1 MTEEAICRSPK
12 YNRETFHRKRR
23 LLVRKES
30 LLMTTAMLKAAPLL
44 LLLAVCPASSVRAG
58 DDEPRDEKEIVI
70 NGERLLTF
78 DDDDD
83 PMMLHV
89 GSHRGGYL
97 GIHLM
102 ELTPALR
109 EHFGAPRDAG
119 ILVADVETGTPAA
132 KAGLQVGDVVTRVD
146 GERVESSRDLSR
158 AIRRKKAGE
167 TVKIEV
173 QRNKSARTLTAT
185 IEERKG
191 REIELGDLRHR
202 IREQSRDWGRDFRD
216 FHFDMPRIGRLKGLE
231 KLQDKLKDLE
241 KRLNELEK
249 KLPSR

>member
-1 MTEEAICRSPK
+1 
-12 YNRETFHRKRR
+12 
-23 LLVRKES
+23 
-30 LLMTTAMLKAAPLL
+30 MTTAMLKAAPLL
-44 LLLAVCPASSVRAG
+44 VLLAVCPASSVRAG
-58 DDEPRDEKEIVI
+58 DEPRDEKEIVI
-70 NGERLLTF
+70 NGERLLSL

-83 PMMLHV
+83 PMVLHV

-97 GIHLM
+97 GVHLL

-119 ILVADVETGTPAA
+119 ILVADVESGTPAA

-216 FHFDMPRIGRLKGLE
+216 FHFEMPRIGRLEGLE

-241 KRLNELEK
+241 KRLNDLEK

>member
-1 MTEEAICRSPK
+1 
-12 YNRETFHRKRR
+12 
-23 LLVRKES
+23 
-30 LLMTTAMLKAAPLL
+30 MTTAMLKAAPLL
-44 LLLAVCPASSVRAG
+44 VLLAISPASSVRAG
-58 DDEPRDEKEIVI
+58 DEPRDEKEIVI
-70 NGERLLTF
+70 NGERLLTL

-83 PMMLHV
+83 PMVLHV

-97 GIHLM
+97 GIHLL

-146 GERVESSRDLSR
+146 GDRVGSSRDLSR
-158 AIRRKKAGE
+158 AIRGKKAGE

-216 FHFDMPRIGRLKGLE
+216 FHFEMPRIGRLEGLE

-241 KRLNELEK
+241 KRLNDLEK